1 MEKVKNPMNTDHTK
15 HKLFEL
21 YAELIHQQE
30 KWEGLI
36 KAFLADELKKLDAE
50 HGSKSQLSMTEI
62 HVLSCVGDNEPI
74 NVTSIAEK
82 MNTTKATV
90 SRISTKLLSAGFLHR
105 TQLSDNKKEV
115 YFRLTPAGKKLHGL
129 HKYYHQKVE
138 QRFLSFFD
146 QYTEEEILFA
156 ERLFR
161 DLVTKWYP
169 SSGEIEE
176 GLHSVFK

>member
-1 MEKVKNPMNTDHTK
+1 MNTDHTTRN
-15 HKLFEL
+15 LFEL

-36 KAFLADELKKLDAE
+36 KAFLSDELRKLDVE
-50 HGSKSQLSMTEI
+50 HGSKSQLTMTEI

-90 SRISTKLLSAGFLHR
+90 SRISTKLLGAGFLHR

-115 YFRLTPAGKKLHGL
+115 YFRLTPAGKSCT
-129 HKYYHQKVE
+129 VCTNIII
-138 QRFLSFFD
+138 R
-146 QYTEEEILFA
+146 
-156 ERLFR
+156 RLN
-161 DLVTKWYP
+161 
-169 SSGEIEE
+169 
-176 GLHSVFK
+176 SVFCHFLTAIPRKRFFLRNGCFGIW

>member
-1 MEKVKNPMNTDHTK
+1 MNTDHTK
-15 HKLFEL
+15 RNLFEL

-36 KAFLADELKKLDAE
+36 KAFLSDELRKLDVE
-50 HGSKSQLSMTEI
+50 HGSKSQLTMTEI

-90 SRISTKLLSAGFLHR
+90 SRISTKLLGAGFLHR

-115 YFRLTPAGKKLHGL
+115 YFRLTPAGKSCT
-129 HKYYHQKVE
+129 VCTNIII
-138 QRFLSFFD
+138 R
-146 QYTEEEILFA
+146 
-156 ERLFR
+156 RLN
-161 DLVTKWYP
+161 
-169 SSGEIEE
+169 
-176 GLHSVFK
+176 SVFCHFLTAIPRKRFFCGTAVSGSGDKMVSVVRRN

>member
-1 MEKVKNPMNTDHTK
+1 MNTDHTK
-15 HKLFEL
+15 RNIFEL

-36 KAFLADELKKLDAE
+36 KAFLADELKKLDVE

-90 SRISTKLLSAGFLHR
+90 SRISTKLLGAGFLHR

-115 YFRLTPAGKKLHGL
+115 YFRLTPAGKNCTVCTNIITRRSNSGFCHFLIGI
-129 HKYYHQKVE
+129 
-138 QRFLSFFD
+138 QRKRFFLRNGCFG
-146 QYTEEEILFA
+146 I
-156 ERLFR
+156 
-161 DLVTKWYP
+161 W
-169 SSGEIEE
+169 
-176 GLHSVFK
+176 

>member
-1 MEKVKNPMNTDHTK
+1 MDTEHTK
-15 HKLFEL
+15 RSLFEL
-21 YAELIHQQE
+21 YTELIHQQE

-36 KAFLADELKKLDAE
+36 KAFLADEMKKLDQE
-50 HGSKSQLSMTEI
+50 HGQKSQLTMTEI
-62 HVLSCVGDNEPI
+62 HVLSCVGEHEPI
-74 NVTSIAEK
+74 NVTSIAAK

-90 SRISTKLLSAGFLHR
+90 SRISTKLLGAGFLHR

-115 YFRLTPAGKKLHGL
+115 YFRLTPAGKKLHSL
-129 HKYYHQKVE
+129 HQYYHQKVE

-146 QYTEEEILFA
+146 RYTEEEILFA

-169 SSGEIEE
+169 SSEEMEE
-176 GLHSVFK
+176 GLHNVFK

>member
-1 MEKVKNPMNTDHTK
+1 MENPMNTDHTK
-15 HKLFEL
+15 RNLFEL

-36 KAFLADELKKLDAE
+36 KAFLSDELRKLDVE
-50 HGSKSQLSMTEI
+50 QGSKSQLTMTEI

-90 SRISTKLLSAGFLHR
+90 SRISTKLLGAGFLHR

-115 YFRLTPAGKKLHGL
+115 YFRLTPAGKKLHNL
-129 HKYYHQKVE
+129 HKYYHQKAE

-146 QYTEEEILFA
+146 RYTEEEILFA

-169 SSGEIEE
+169 TSEEIEG
-176 GLHSVFK
+176 GLPGIFK

>member
-1 MEKVKNPMNTDHTK
+1 
-15 HKLFEL
+15 
-21 YAELIHQQE
+21 
-30 KWEGLI
+30 
-36 KAFLADELKKLDAE
+36 
-50 HGSKSQLSMTEI
+50 
-62 HVLSCVGDNEPI
+62 
-74 NVTSIAEK
+74 
-82 MNTTKATV
+82 

-115 YFRLTPAGKKLHGL
+115 YFRLTPAGKKLHNL

-146 QYTEEEILFA
+146 RYTEEEILFA

-169 SSGEIEE
+169 SSEE
-176 GLHSVFK
+176 MEDGLHNVFK

>member
-1 MEKVKNPMNTDHTK
+1 MENPMNTDHTK
-15 HKLFEL
+15 RNLFEL

-36 KAFLADELKKLDAE
+36 KAFLSDELRKLDVE
-50 HGSKSQLSMTEI
+50 HGSKSQLTMTEI

-90 SRISTKLLSAGFLHR
+90 SRISTKLLGAGFLHR

-115 YFRLTPAGKKLHGL
+115 YFRLTPAGKKLHSL
-129 HKYYHQKVE
+129 HKYYHQKAE

-146 QYTEEEILFA
+146 RYTEEEILFA

-169 SSGEIEE
+169 SSEEIEE
-176 GLHSVFK
+176 GLPSIFK

>member
-1 MEKVKNPMNTDHTK
+1 MNTDHTK
-15 HKLFEL
+15 RNLFEL

-90 SRISTKLLSAGFLHR
+90 SRISTKLLGAGFLHR

-115 YFRLTPAGKKLHGL
+115 YFRLTPAGKKLHNL

-146 QYTEEEILFA
+146 RYTEEEILFA

-169 SSGEIEE
+169 SSEE
-176 GLHSVFK
+176 MEDGLHNVFK

>member
-1 MEKVKNPMNTDHTK
+1 MNTDHTK
-15 HKLFEL
+15 RNIFEL

-36 KAFLADELKKLDAE
+36 KAFLADEMKKLDQE
-50 HGSKSQLSMTEI
+50 HGQKSQLTMTEI
-62 HVLSCVGDNEPI
+62 HVLSCVGEHEPI
-74 NVTSIAEK
+74 NVTSIADK

-90 SRISTKLLSAGFLHR
+90 SRISTKLLGAGFLHR

-115 YFRLTPAGKKLHGL
+115 YFRLTPAGKKLHSL
-129 HKYYHQKVE
+129 HQYYHQKVE

-146 QYTEEEILFA
+146 RYTEEEILFA

-161 DLVTKWYP
+161 DLATKWYP
-169 SSGEIEE
+169 SSEEMEE
-176 GLHSVFK
+176 GFHNVFK